1 MVFFSYINFLLGK
14 GFPNI
19 VDYIVN
25 HPEFYCYL
33 DSIELSISDDYSK
46 IDDNHPLSL
55 ILKGCSPNLYSTENI
70 KIFNK
75 NANFLRL

>member
-1 MVFFSYINFLLGK
+1 MIFLIFKPVAFDKNLVFFSYINFLLGK
-14 GFPNI
+14 RGFPNI

-55 ILKGCSPNLYSTENI
+55 ILKVVL
-70 KIFNK
+70 KFVFN
-75 NANFLRL
+75 